1 MMENRPGLP
10 SVEAPSSSS
19 AKSPLPST
27 LQAASNNTVETLT
40 TEGSEGYR
48 SGGEYGSDDYNS
60 DGGYGSGYNSDD
72 TAGAN
77 PKTIFTNVVPVEKL
91 KNGWN
96 VMTTMFGRGLA
107 FTKEKATDVY
117 NSETVQSIKERT
129 SEAATRTSEAAVASY
144 EYGKERAGPVIEV
157 TKEKARGAWES
168 AGPVIEVTKEKA
180 RGAWESTKEGV
191 SAAKA
196 KAAPMVKD
204 FRTSVHMFTGMP
216 IRPDGDDSAETS
228 EYEGLSPLS
237 VSPPSMSPASFSP
250 PLSPKS
256 SRAESP
262 VNEAVVNDASCAP
275 GSRNVVAGT
284 TKLIGTV
291 DPVLRPEHSPAPT
304 QPSPPTHADLLT

>member
-1 MMENRPGLP
+1 MMENCTGLSP
-10 SVEAPSSSS
+10 AEAPSSGS
-19 AKSPLPST
+19 AKSTLPST
-27 LQAASNNTVETLT
+27 LQATSNNSTEILT

-72 TAGAN
+72 TAGAY
-77 PKTIFTNVVPVEKL
+77 PKTVFTNVVPVEKL

-96 VMTTMFGRGLA
+96 VMTTMFGKGLA

-117 NSETVQSIKERT
+117 NSETVQTIKERT
-129 SEAATRTSEAAVASY
+129 SEAATRTSVAAAASY
-144 EYGKERAGPVIEV
+144 EYGKER
-157 TKEKARGAWES
+157 

-196 KAAPMVKD
+196 KAAPIVKD

-237 VSPPSMSPASFSP
+237 MSPPSTSPASFSP

-262 VNEAVVNDASCAP
+262 INGVIGLEAPPAP
-275 GSRNVVAGT
+275 GTRGMVAGAT
-284 TKLIGTV
+284 NTNATDQPAPQPAQV
-291 DPVLRPEHSPAPT
+291 PVPT
-304 QPSPPTHADLLT
+304 QPASPVDLLN